1 MYTSS
6 SAERTSIPESR
17 HQVLYIAFAEFLFS
31 ITFLVVGIFLLYTL
45 GRLIPFRGDV
55 GEQILDVDAVALNL
69 HIFAYFFLGL
79 STTLG
84 SRSLVAMFCSM
95 ILAQLV
101 FGLGSGIYCLSI
113 LFNDPGDI
121 ISRLLHNK
129 CSHLDHFSKAFC
141 ERTPM
146 MKYLTL
152 ALFMQMWLIEILGVY
167 YAQGYVQELLDE
179 ETDGVK
185 EVDYEFDY
193 DYAYYGDC

>member
-6 SAERTSIPESR
+6 SAERTSVPQSR

-45 GRLIPFRGDV
+45 G
-55 GEQILDVDAVALNL
+55 EQILDADAVALNL

-84 SRSLVAMFCSM
+84 ISGSLHRSRSLVAMFCSM
-95 ILAQLV
+95 TLAQLV
-101 FGLGSGIYCLSI
+101 FGLGSGIYCLAI

-129 CSHLDHFSKAFC
+129 CSHLDHFSQAFC
-141 ERTPM
+141 DRTPM